1 MIKYKYI
8 EKGFNLIV
16 IFVQWCVGFVYVCE
30 CECIGKPDR
39 EITWG
44 EGEREREIVNI
55 QFWFV

>member
-39 EITWG
+39 ENT
-44 EGEREREIVNI
+44 
-55 QFWFV
+55 